1 MSEKHFKPF
10 SILLPA
16 PVWNLL
22 PHAQKPLIVI
32 EQRDEEHRLVAFSAF
47 DFVNQ
52 KFLWRDV
59 VLAEKWWVNLVAVE
73 HGYAVLKIF
82 ESMENPDKTSLH
94 FLSLEDGKILKEQ
107 PVAASAHTN
116 KAVHP
121 FQYLQ
126 GEPDFET
133 VKKFIQ
139 TKRKAMP
146 RLGAEYLEW
155 EGFIFISYYVGDA
168 LTNYLAIF
176 DEVGDCVYEEKI
188 GTNLKG
194 IGVNTFFIASGY
206 LFFVK
211 NKIELVTFRIV

>member
-1 MSEKHFKPF
+1 MPEKHFKPF

-32 EQRDEEHRLVAFSAF
+32 EQRDEEHRLVAFSGF
-47 DFVNQ
+47 NFGHQ

-59 VLAEKWWVNLVAVE
+59 VLPEKWWINLVAVE
-73 HGYAVLKIF
+73 HDYAVLKVF

>member
-1 MSEKHFKPF
+1 MPEKHFKPF

-16 PVWNLL
+16 PVWNLI
-22 PHAQKPLIVI
+22 PHAQKPIIVI
-32 EQRDEEHRLVAFSAF
+32 EQRNEEQRWVAFSGF

-52 KFLWRDV
+52 NFLWRDV
-59 VLAEKWWVNLVAVE
+59 ALPEKWWVNLVAVE
-73 HGYAVLKIF
+73 HDYAVLKVF

-94 FLSLEDGKILKEQ
+94 FLSLEDGKILKDQ
-107 PVAASAHTN
+107 PVETWAHTN
-116 KAVHP
+116 KTIHP
-121 FQYLQ
+121 FQYLD

-133 VKKFIQ
+133 VKNFVQ
-139 TKRKAMP
+139 TKRKTMP

-155 EGFIFISYYVGDA
+155 EGLIFISYYSGDA
-168 LTNYLAIF
+168 LANYLAIF
-176 DEVGDCVYEEKI
+176 NEVGDCVYEEKI

>member
-1 MSEKHFKPF
+1 LSEKHFKPF

-22 PHAQKPLIVI
+22 PHAQKPIIVI
-32 EQRDEEHRLVAFSAF
+32 EQRNEEQRSVAFSGF

-59 VLAEKWWVNLVAVE
+59 VLTEKWWVNLVAVE
-73 HGYAVLKIF
+73 HGYAVLKVF
-82 ESMENPDKTSLH
+82 ESMENPDKTSLC
-94 FLSLEDGKILKEQ
+94 FLSLEDGKILKDQRVEGYT
-107 PVAASAHTN
+107 HTN
-116 KAVHP
+116 NTVHP
-121 FQYLQ
+121 FQYLE
-126 GEPDFET
+126 GDPDFET
-133 VKKFIQ
+133 VKNFIQ
-139 TKRKAMP
+139 AKGKAIP
-146 RLGAEYLEW
+146 RLGAEYLEY
-155 EGFIFISYYVGDA
+155 EGFIFISYYLGDPLA
-168 LTNYLAIF
+168 NCLAIF
-176 DEVGDCVYEEKI
+176 NAVGDCVYEEKI